1 MDMSFVFAAPE
12 LVTSA
17 AGDLAGIRSALS
29 EATSA
34 ASTPTTG
41 LMAAGADEVSAAI
54 AQLFG
59 SYGQEFQGLSAE
71 AAAFHDSFVGLLHSG
86 AAAYA
91 GTEAAS
97 VQQILGGA
105 APAAAPG
112 SAFGSAGQN
121 FSAAAA
127 AVSGQIQAEAQ
138 TLGGIGASIA
148 GPYQALG
155 STTVAN
161 LQTLNSAVSANPTP
175 FLHQVLA
182 NEGAFDQAI
191 GSSFQTGIQ
200 NLPAELANLPASVQ
214 AGFQGLSTANPGA
227 VLQGII
233 NNQTGFQQTIVSSLQ
248 HANSDLM
255 AGFNQLPASFQAANN
270 AFAVGDVTGGLKLIG
285 GGFLNPFLS
294 GFSTVTGD
302 GGVITVTPVGALG
315 DVLPI
320 FSIPGQ
326 MAQNFTNLLPAGSL
340 PAQLSQN
347 FTNVVNTLTST
358 SVTSEVGLVLDGS
371 PPLGFGLSID
381 AHMGLPLQLAI
392 EAIGGPVNGLNALGS
407 SATTFVNAI
416 QTGDPVG
423 AATAAFDAPGNFVNG
438 FLNGQT
444 TLPLSL
450 TVDLFGTPFPTTLNV
465 PLDGLLVP
473 AAPYQAMIDGTALIG
488 EPLTLDATVTGT
500 PIGGL
505 LPSLLGFLPADL
517 ASVIGGPPAPVFAP
531 LF

>member
-1 MDMSFVFAAPE
+1 MSFVFAAPE

-41 LMAAGADEVSAAI
+41 VLAAGADEVSAAI
-54 AQLFG
+54 SQLFG
-59 SYGQEFQGLSAE
+59 AYGQEFQALSAE

-86 AAAYA
+86 ATAYVGA
-91 GTEAAS
+91 EAAN

-105 APAAAPG
+105 APAAAMG
-112 SAFGSAGQN
+112 NVGQN
-121 FSAAAA
+121 FGAAAA

-138 TLGGIGASIA
+138 SFSSIGASITA
-148 GPYQALG
+148 PYQALAANT
-155 STTVAN
+155 SAN
-161 LQTLNSAVSANPTP
+161 LQTLNSGLSANPRP
-175 FLHQVLA
+175 LLNQVLA
-182 NEGAFDQAI
+182 NQGAFDQTIA
-191 GSSFQTGIQ
+191 GSFQSGVQ
-200 NLPAELANLPASVQ
+200 NLPSELANLPASVQ
-214 AGFQGLSTANPGA
+214 AGFQGLSTANPAA
-227 VLQGII
+227 VLQGIT
-233 NNQTGFQQTIVSSLQ
+233 NHQTGFQQTIVTSLQ
-248 HANSDLM
+248 HANTDIM
-255 AGFNQLPASFQAANN
+255 AGFNQLPNSFQAANN

-294 GFSTVTGD
+294 GFNTVTGAD
-302 GGVITVTPVGALG
+302 GVITVTPIGALG

-326 MAQNFTNLLPAGSL
+326 MAQNFTNLLPAGSI

-347 FTNVVNTLTST
+347 FTNVVNTLTNT
-358 SVTSEVGLVLDGS
+358 SVTSEVGLVLDNS
-371 PPLGFGLSID
+371 PLGFGVSID

-392 EAIGGPVNGLNALGS
+392 EALGGPANGLNALGS
-407 SATTFVNAI
+407 SANAFVNAV

-423 AATAAFDAPGNFVNG
+423 AATAVFDAPGSFVNG

-450 TVDLFGTPFPTTLNV
+450 NVDLGGAPFPTTLNV
-465 PLDGLLVP
+465 PLDGILVP
-473 AAPYQAMIDGTALIG
+473 AAPYHAMVDASALFG
-488 EPLTLDATVTGT
+488 PGVTLDSTVTGT

-505 LPSLLGFLPADL
+505 LSGLLGFLPADL
-517 ASVIGGPPAPVFAP
+517 ASVIGGPAAPVFAP